1 MSAPSAPIIPPRPS
15 KSPSK
20 EVDAAAAPPPTA
32 VPSIPARPAKKVA
45 ERAISPNPAR
55 FAQSPLR
62 EGFSKGHK
70 SNHSNDYFSSL
81 SVDPIARSAS
91 VDLPSVGQEGMEYGA
106 IEQNATLAAIHQ
118 TSVVSDK
125 LELHAP
131 KPGLSPETAKDR
143 VAAVTRTDSDKA
155 ASLGF
160 GRPTSSRDRSSSRQ
174 GHRRQPSS
182 TFSVHSD
189 HEHDGI
195 PEIGQRVPIAR
206 HLGDVQAPSP
216 DVDPE
221 VVQRHHQRR
230 HSARNLPPGSYGL
243 HGHGEHEG
251 NLHKAYYDKHPELRQ
266 KEHVRHHERANDF
279 SMSKNDL
286 NRLVRDTANRPDSS
300 KSRPSMYRIDMFAH
314 PI

>member
-1 MSAPSAPIIPPRPS
+1 MSAPSAPVIPPRPS

-20 EVDAAAAPPPTA
+20 EVDAAPLAA
-32 VPSIPARPAKKVA
+32 VPQIPARPVKKVA
-45 ERAISPNPAR
+45 ERAVSPNPAR

-62 EGFSKGHK
+62 EGFSRGHA
-70 SNHSNDYFSSL
+70 STHTNDYFSSL
-81 SVDPIARSAS
+81 SVDPIERSPS

-106 IEQNATLAAIHQ
+106 IEQNATLAAIQQ

-125 LELHAP
+125 LKLHAP
-131 KPGLSPETAKDR
+131 KPGLAPETAKDR
-143 VAAVTRTDSDKA
+143 VAAVTGTDSDKA
-155 ASLGF
+155 AALGF
-160 GRPTSSRDRSSSRQ
+160 GKPSSSRDHSSSRQ

-216 DVDPE
+216 DFDPE
-221 VVQRHHQRR
+221 AVQRHHHRK

-251 NLHKAYYDKHPELRQ
+251 DLHKAYYDKHPELRQ
-266 KEHVRHHERANDF
+266 KEHVKHHERANDF

-286 NRLVRDTANRPDSS
+286 NRLVRDTANRPASG
-300 KSRPSMYRIDMFAH
+300 KN
-314 PI
+314 